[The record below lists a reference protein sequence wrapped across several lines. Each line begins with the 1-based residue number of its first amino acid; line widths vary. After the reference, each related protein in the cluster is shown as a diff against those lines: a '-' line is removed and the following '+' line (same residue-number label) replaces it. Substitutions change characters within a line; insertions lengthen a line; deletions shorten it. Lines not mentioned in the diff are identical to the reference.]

1 MSEVLKIITYPNEIL
16 TRKSMPIETIDE
28 EIKTLAQNM
37 ALTMYEN
44 DGIGLAAPQI
54 GQNIRLITVDISGP
68 KKRESLLTLINPEI
82 IYREGEIESEEGCLS
97 VIGYRAK
104 VKRAA
109 KVKVVATNLDK
120 EKIELEAEKLLAICL
135 QHEIDHL
142 EGILFIDRIS
152 RLKRNLYDKRLKKWL
167 KQRKK

>member
-1 MSEVLKIITYPNEIL
+1 MSEVLKVITYPNEIL

-120 EKIELEAEKLLAICL
+120 EKIELEAEELLAICL

>member
-16 TRKSMPIETIDE
+16 TRKSIPIETIDE

-120 EKIELEAEKLLAICL
+120 EKIELEAEELLAICL